1 MVHTRRKTKNKNG
14 TAIEQHYAYLTCTRF
29 HFIHSFAYSEM
40 FNWKEIADSNIL
52 VAKTIK
58 RKNNNNIHHLDFYG
72 AALPMRFIYKAV
84 AKKKKNRS
92 NFRIGSGNHSF

>member
-84 AKKKKNRS
+84 AKKKKESVEFSDR
-92 NFRIGSGNHSF
+92 